1 MFSKVLKVF
10 LPTSPFLLAA
20 TPVVGSSEA
29 NPPPQLEEKKIKRSE
44 LPIYPKEECECKKA
58 PLVLKEESNAMLEG
72 ISVVRKEIQDLFGQS
87 GDVINRG
94 VLFINTGIAHTSAQ
108 IDFLRDEDNIFPR
121 IGAITGG
128 TLLGLLFAIRKGF
141 FKKLI
146 YATTGGLTM
155 ASVCYPKEADE
166 YSAIAFVEAKKYTLV
181 GYHFLNGVSKDLI
194 GYEFPELSSLT
205 EASPSKPVLKEPT
218 PSSKPLAAL
227 LTLPAPP
234 LEVPESKAK

>member
-10 LPTSPFLLAA
+10 VPASPFLLAA

-29 NPPPQLEEKKIKRSE
+29 ASPAQPEEKKIRRSE

-58 PLVLKEESNAMLEG
+58 PLILKEESNALLDG
-72 ISVVRKEIQDLFGQS
+72 ISVVRKEIQGLFGQS

-94 VLFINTGIAHTSAQ
+94 VLFINTGIAHSSAQ

-128 TLLGLLFAIRKGF
+128 TLIGLLFAIRKGF

-146 YATTGGLTM
+146 YGTTGGLMM

-166 YSAIAFVEAKKYTLV
+166 YSAVAFVEAKKYALV

-194 GYEFPELSSLT
+194 GYEFPELPSLT
-205 EASPSKPVLKEPT
+205 EPASSKPISKDPA
-218 PSSKPLAAL
+218 PSSKPVVAS

-234 LEVPESKAK
+234 LDVPEPKTK